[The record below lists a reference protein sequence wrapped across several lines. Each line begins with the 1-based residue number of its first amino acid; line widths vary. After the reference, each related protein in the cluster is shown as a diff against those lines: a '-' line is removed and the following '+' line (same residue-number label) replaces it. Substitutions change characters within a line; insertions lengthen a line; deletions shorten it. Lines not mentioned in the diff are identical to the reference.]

1 LKLDRQLPACGSA
14 RCTAPTLTMD
24 KCKILKGALVS
35 VGFPAD
41 ENRLADAVAFLK
53 KHGVLSLAT
62 FEGVS

>member
-1 LKLDRQLPACGSA
+1 
-14 RCTAPTLTMD
+14 MD